1 MLRKIAKFSFVLV
14 LCMLFA
20 VPVSAARQGSFTLK
34 NLENE
39 VVLYPV
45 ADENGVPA
53 GDFAGAVDR
62 LTQNHLTPAMA
73 KTLYD
78 RIGENHTGSTS
89 LSPDPQG
96 EMTFSSLEE
105 GWYLVV
111 SRAEKPEFAP
121 FLVAIPMII
130 NGESMYDL
138 EAEPKVESPVTPPTT
153 STPENPRPN
162 IPQTGVV
169 LWPKY
174 LLLMAGAL
182 LITVG
187 VVETVAGREKRHE

>member
-1 MLRKIAKFSFVLV
+1 MPRKIGKILFVLV

-45 ADENGVPA
+45 ADENGVPLSE
-53 GDFAGAVDR
+53 FAGAVDR

-78 RIGENHTGSTS
+78 RIGDNHKGGIP

-96 EMTFSSLEE
+96 KMIFSSLEE

-111 SRAEKPEFAP
+111 SRGEKPEFAP

-130 NGESMYDL
+130 NGESVYDL
-138 EAEPKVESPVTPPTT
+138 EAEPKVESPVTPPTA
-153 STPENPRPN
+153 STPEKPQPN

-174 LLLMAGAL
+174 LLLTVGAL

-187 VVETVAGREKRHE
+187 LVETVAGREKRDE